1 MRVVAIREDVPAVP
15 QRAMRGTRHSN
26 REPLHTSRKG
36 ALVFGLDDQV
46 QVIGLD
52 REVHDAKGV
61 LLASRDRVAH
71 RLEEQP
77 IAPQARQPFASPH
90 RDVHRM
96 TGNMPLAASVRHTN
110 AAAQRFAT
118 STRPSTAM
126 REDGPKRKLLLDKA
140 IAHLD

>member
-52 REVHDAKGV
+52 REVHDAKG
-61 LLASRDRVAH
+61 LFLARRDRAAH
-71 RLEEQP
+71 RLKEEP
-77 IAPQARQPFASPH
+77 ITSQARKPLSCPQRDVYRMPRKMPFAPS
-90 RDVHRM
+90 M
-96 TGNMPLAASVRHTN
+96 RHTSSE
-110 AAAQRFAT
+110 A
-118 STRPSTAM
+118 
-126 REDGPKRKLLLDKA
+126 
-140 IAHLD
+140 